1 MIGSFVSVS
10 LYATLGMTEDTGVLV
25 LILGLIL
32 VLAISMFAS
41 GALNVMIE
49 RVAYRPLRNA
59 PKLAPLITAIGMSF
73 ILQNVG
79 LLWRPSPDS
88 PPDLI
93 RSQQEVLDIGGVNLV
108 RSDIFAWLVTI
119 PLLITLLYFVGQT
132 KYGKAMRATAQ
143 DPDAARLMGINVDRT
158 IGLTFLLGGLLAGA
172 AGLIY
177 ALYNGTVQFNQG
189 FTAGLIAFTAAVMGG
204 IGNLK
209 GAVVGGLIIGIIQQT
224 VESRL
229 DNGSAWAPAVVFAI
243 LVLVMVFRP
252 AGSLRRGD
260 ARRMSTTTETKPG
273 AARHRGR
280 MAPVTDGFN
289 KLAGLLPNWAWA
301 IFWLVRRVPLRAL
314 RRSVRRRALRV
325 DHHDAGLRDD
335 GPRAQHRCRLR
346 GPARPR
352 LRRVLRDRR
361 VRRRLVHVRP
371 LRRLQRPHPRR
382 RSDQDPAGHPHQ
394 LLLRGLH
401 RGGVHGA
408 VGGDPGCTDAASA
421 RRLPRDRDARVRRD
435 RAARVRALDERPAR
449 PRQPRH
455 LQRPPGHHA
464 GGQALVP
471 DPGPGQHH
479 PHRHHAVLLHRA
491 GDAARGAVHQHPP
504 ARLAPRAG
512 RGSRSARTRSRPPPW
527 ASTSCG

>member
-1 MIGSFVSVS
+1 MEAASVPQPQAPAGKRVTDFIGAQILWILLGGALLLLLIQDPVRTLNNVVDGLSIGTIWALIALGYTLVYGIIELINFAHGEVFMIGSFISVS
-10 LYATLGMTEDTGVLV
+10 LYATLGITESTSVIVLIFALLGVLV
-25 LILGLIL
+25 
-32 VLAISMFAS
+32 VSMFGS

-93 RSQQEVLDIGGVNLV
+93 RSQREVLDIGGVNLV
-108 RSDIFAWLVTI
+108 RSDIFAVVVTV
-119 PLLITLLYFVGQT
+119 PLLIGLLYFVGQT

-252 AGSLRRGD
+252 QGLFGE
-260 ARRMSTTTETKPG
+260 ETREG
-273 AARHRGR
+273 
-280 MAPVTDGFN
+280 
-289 KLAGLLPNWAWA
+289 
-301 IFWLVRRVPLRAL
+301 
-314 RRSVRRRALRV
+314 
-325 DHHDAGLRDD
+325 
-335 GPRAQHRCRLR
+335 
-346 GPARPR
+346 
-352 LRRVLRDRR
+352 
-361 VRRRLVHVRP
+361 
-371 LRRLQRPHPRR
+371 
-382 RSDQDPAGHPHQ
+382 
-394 LLLRGLH
+394 
-401 RGGVHGA
+401 
-408 VGGDPGCTDAASA
+408 
-421 RRLPRDRDARVRRD
+421 
-435 RAARVRALDERPAR
+435 
-449 PRQPRH
+449 
-455 LQRPPGHHA
+455 
-464 GGQALVP
+464 
-471 DPGPGQHH
+471 
-479 PHRHHAVLLHRA
+479 
-491 GDAARGAVHQHPP
+491 
-504 ARLAPRAG
+504 
-512 RGSRSARTRSRPPPW
+512 
-527 ASTSCG
+527 